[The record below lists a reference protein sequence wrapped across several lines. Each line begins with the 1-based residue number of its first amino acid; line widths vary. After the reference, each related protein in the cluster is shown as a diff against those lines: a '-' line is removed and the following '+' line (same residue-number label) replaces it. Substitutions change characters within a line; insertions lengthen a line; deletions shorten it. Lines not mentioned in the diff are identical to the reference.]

1 MFGIVLTQIFSF
13 ETGLVDTRAAHDDLV
28 ITVVAVGGFTGA
40 IVFLRPGAAL
50 FITFEGAG
58 HNLALGGFNHQDIFT
73 S

>member
-13 ETGLVDTRAAHDDLV
+13 ETSLVDTRAAHDDLV
-28 ITVVAVGGFTGA
+28 IAVVAVGGFTRA

-50 FITFEGAG
+50 FITFEGASD
-58 HNLALGGFNHQDIFT
+58 NLALGGFNHQDIFT